1 MPEQL
6 KTVGLD
12 QDAEVLAVIPE
23 IGNQFVGEIYLYAGI
38 SELVVFT
45 PEHYFT
51 FKLVK
56 VEVNKPLE
64 EEEKL

>member
-12 QDAEVLAVIPE
+12 QDADVVAIVPNE
-23 IGNQFVGEIYLYAGI
+23 GKQFVGEIYLYTGI

-56 VEVNKPLE
+56 VEVNKSLE
-64 EEEKL
+64 V